1 MVDSFL
7 KENWKC
13 PIKIFSRFW
22 GCGGVVAFV
31 ERENNRVEQA
41 INYRSLK
48 LVNNGKRVSAK
59 WNW

>member
-1 MVDSFL
+1 
-7 KENWKC
+7 
-13 PIKIFSRFW
+13 
-22 GCGGVVAFV
+22 VAFV

-59 WNW
+59 